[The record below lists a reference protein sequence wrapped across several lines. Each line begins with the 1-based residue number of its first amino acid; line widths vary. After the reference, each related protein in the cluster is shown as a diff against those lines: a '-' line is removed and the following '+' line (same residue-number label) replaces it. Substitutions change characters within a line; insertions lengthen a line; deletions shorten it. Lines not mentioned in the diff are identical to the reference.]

1 MISHA
6 NALYLYK
13 KLMITNRIFDM
24 SKLKTLVTTLFFM
37 VLCYGVYVPD
47 HGAVVKGK
55 KIIVTDTTKK

>member
-1 MISHA
+1 MIFHA

-24 SKLKTLVTTLFFM
+24 SKLKTGVTTLFLM
-37 VLCYGVYVPD
+37 VLCYGVTVPD
-47 HGAVVKGK
+47 RGAVVKGK